1 SCSRARS
8 NPRRTEITA
17 PQISTT
23 MFSATNAFDGFDG
36 RRTTSAI
43 LIFRSRFARAPASRR
58 LPLSRAPLRNC
69 DAAHVNVPLVNDLP
83 SANSVADWPLRPH
96 SSIRSAQTASVLGF
110 MRTKMPTIH
119 ALVKNG
125 ACASD
130 THMGP
135 RKPLISPLPR
145 LSRLRQ
151 HTVHRSQ
158 RRQIDASAEQRRVHL
173 RNRRIDE
180 LRVVEHLAYCGSLCF
195 AQPAGAWSTLNHARW
210 RRGLSR
216 AIQGRATETERLACR
231 ADRHAWVIQ
240 FFDQVHQLSPSSS
253 FGNAIPRIACAF
265 FCWPIRTSATCSLRS
280 SSALRF
286 SSSAIRRSLAS
297 SFALRPGLRPASAA
311 LLASATWVRHVDKCE
326 L

>member
-1 SCSRARS
+1 TLHDALPIYAARNHRAPLNATTTSCSRARS

-130 THMGP
+130 TDFNNMLTVMRGH
-135 RKPLISPLPR
+135 LEL
-145 LSRLRQ
+145 LRM
-151 HTVHRSQ
+151 HESQ
-158 RRQIDASAEQRRVHL
+158 QR
-173 RNRRIDE
+173 D
-180 LRVVEHLAYCGSLCF
+180 
-195 AQPAGAWSTLNHARW
+195 
-210 RRGLSR
+210 
-216 AIQGRATETERLACR
+216 
-231 ADRHAWVIQ
+231 
-240 FFDQVHQLSPSSS
+240 
-253 FGNAIPRIACAF
+253 
-265 FCWPIRTSATCSLRS
+265 
-280 SSALRF
+280 
-286 SSSAIRRSLAS
+286 
-297 SFALRPGLRPASAA
+297 
-311 LLASATWVRHVDKCE
+311 
-326 L
+326 